1 MDNFSV
7 EEVSVPVLVVGAGAA
22 GAMASITMKQHG
34 VEPLVVSKRDH
45 GDAHTIW
52 ARGGINAAIGT
63 HDDEDS
69 WEIHAADTLT
79 EGHFINDPVAV
90 EQVSKNMPEVI
101 RVLRE
106 WGMDLSTTE
115 TGEIDQRYFG
125 AQSFR
130 RTCFAGDYTGE
141 ALLNTLISKAQELEI
156 PYQDDVYVT
165 KVLSDDNRVYGAIGF
180 DMNDEKA
187 IVFRSPVVVL
197 AAGGLTSVYT
207 RHSSRD
213 MENTADGI
221 GLAFDAGVD
230 LMDVEFIQFH
240 PTGMVG
246 ERYGEEWDGRLVT
259 EAVRGEGG
267 RLYNSNNERFMK
279 KYSPDQMELDAR
291 DVVARAID
299 QEIREGRGTE
309 NNGVYLD
316 ITHKPESFIK
326 ERLPT
331 MYERF
336 MSLGVN
342 IAEEPMEVSPTAHY
356 AMGGTTFNATTGETQ
371 VNGLYTLGETTAG
384 VHGAN
389 RLGGNSLAETV
400 AIGRQAGTHIGT
412 TNPSIPPKN
421 TQPKTIKNQI
431 TDELTRVDQLLNS
444 SSNKSPEHLIETIRQ
459 ITEEHAGIL
468 RDEQTLTNGLKKL
481 NDLKNQQQEFSV
493 SFGDQF
499 ELYHNAQFMR
509 LATELI
515 LRGARKR
522 TESRGA
528 HYRTDHP
535 EKDPDQKHNIV
546 YTNTPSNIQ
555 LHTNQPSQQL
565 SKPVKDALNKN
576 YSLDYHHLE

>member
-7 EEVSVPVLVVGAGAA
+7 EEISVPVLVVGAGAA
-22 GAMASITMKQHG
+22 GAMASITMKQQG

-69 WEIHAADTLT
+69 WEIHAADTLK

-90 EQVSKNMPEVI
+90 EQVSKNMPDVI

-106 WGMDLSTTE
+106 WGMDLSTTD

-141 ALLNTLISKAQELEI
+141 ALLNTLISKAQDLEI

-165 KVLSDDNRVYGAIGF
+165 KVLSDDDRVYGAIGF

-267 RLYNSNNERFMK
+267 RLYNSNNERFME

-316 ITHKPESFIK
+316 ITHRTESFIK

-356 AMGGTTFNATTGETQ
+356 AMGGTTFNANTGETQ

-400 AIGRQAGTHIGT
+400 AIGRQAGKHIGN
-412 TNPSIPPKN
+412 TNPSITPKS
-421 TQPKTIKNQI
+421 THPETVTNQI
-431 TDELTRVDQLLNS
+431 HAELTRVDQLLNS
-444 SSNKSPEHLIETIRQ
+444 PSNKSPEQLIETIRQ

-481 NDLKNQQQEFSV
+481 NELKNQQQEFSV

-515 LRGARKR
+515 LRGAQHR

-535 EKDPDQKHNIV
+535 EKDPTQKHNII
-546 YTNTPSNIQ
+546 YTKTPDTIQ

-565 SKPVKDALNKN
+565 SNPVKEALSKN